1 MDKSIIKVRSMSFK
15 YADKYI
21 FKDFDMDID
30 TNSFVCIIGR
40 NASGKS
46 TLVKILGGLCK
57 ASGYINVDGYLLND
71 TYIKK
76 IRRSLAICFDDADRH
91 FIGDTVFDDL
101 AFSLENLGYFPK
113 EIENMVNNIAKKFKI
128 DDILDLPAEKIN
140 DSEKEKVMIASS
152 LIFNPKILLLD
163 ESIHKL
169 TPNDKKL
176 VFKILDEYKR
186 KEKLTIIL
194 ITHDL
199 EDTLKA
205 DRIIVLDNGNIVLDG
220 TREEIYKD
228 DTLEKMGFNLPFI
241 VKLSHNLM
249 LYDVLDKVYFDDV
262 EVMKKLWG

>member
-113 EIENMVNNIAKKFKI
+113 EIENMVNNI
-128 DDILDLPAEKIN
+128 
-140 DSEKEKVMIASS
+140 
-152 LIFNPKILLLD
+152 
-163 ESIHKL
+163 
-169 TPNDKKL
+169 
-176 VFKILDEYKR
+176 
-186 KEKLTIIL
+186 
-194 ITHDL
+194 
-199 EDTLKA
+199 
-205 DRIIVLDNGNIVLDG
+205 
-220 TREEIYKD
+220 D